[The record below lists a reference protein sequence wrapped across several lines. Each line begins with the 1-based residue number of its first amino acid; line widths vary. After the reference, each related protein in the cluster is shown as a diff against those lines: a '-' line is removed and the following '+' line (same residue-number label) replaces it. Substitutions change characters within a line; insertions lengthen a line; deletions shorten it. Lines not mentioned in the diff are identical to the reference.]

1 MILYIERP
9 KETKINK
16 KTTLEQNKY
25 SMAAGYKS
33 HIKKKNQLYFYI
45 PVMNNS
51 KQKLRKQL
59 HFQRYQKTIGGRK
72 VPEGRDIYIYTYC

>member
-1 MILYIERP
+1 
-9 KETKINK
+9 
-16 KTTLEQNKY
+16 
-25 SMAAGYKS
+25 MAAGYKS

-59 HFQRYQKTIGGRK
+59 HLQHPKNNRRE
-72 VPEGRDIYIYTYC
+72 EGSRGKGHIYILIADVH